1 MTAPPIFPLPLSP
14 FEVYMVVDDRPQY
27 RMTFVMRLD
36 FVGRVNTAALEA
48 SLPQALARHPLLTAR
63 LDQSSRPWRW
73 QEGESKTTLKVLPLE
88 QDVDYVAGAP
98 IDLASGRG
106 ARFWLKTVPGGT
118 QLVGEFH
125 HACADGIGALQ
136 FYGDWLAAYAA
147 IVNNEAPAWMPLAP
161 ERLQTRGEVRWPP
174 PPHPISF
181 SQALRGT
188 LVEAGRWL
196 TRYPAVIAA
205 SEQSPPVTN
214 GSFGGLLSHTFDA
227 QQTRALRN
235 AAREQNVT
243 LNDLLLRDLFV
254 AIDRWNRAQDA
265 GGRGW
270 LQINMPTSLRRG
282 DDDEMPAAN
291 VIGYAFLARRP
302 ADCADAE
309 SLLQGLAR
317 DTKAIRVWGL
327 GNLFLNGL
335 RNAMRLPGMMSWF
348 ARPGRCMATAVFS
361 NLGDPQRRMS
371 ARLPRTDG
379 RLTAGELVLQRV
391 IAAPPIRQGT
401 RAAFLASTCGSELT
415 LCASVDRKAFSNPQ
429 AGELFATWLRRIQEP
444 VARAAPIS
452 SPPASR

>member
-1 MTAPPIFPLPLSP
+1 MTAPPLFPLPLSP

-27 RMTFVMRLD
+27 RMTFIMQLD
-36 FVGRVNTAALEA
+36 FTGHADAAALEA
-48 SLPQALARHPLLTAR
+48 SLPQALARHPLLTAQ
-63 LDQSSRPWRW
+63 LDQSTRPWRW
-73 QEGESKTTLKVLPLE
+73 HQGEPTTTLTVLPLE
-88 QDVDYVAGAP
+88 QDVDHFAGAP
-98 IDLASGRG
+98 IDLVSGRG
-106 ARFWLKTVPGGT
+106 TRFWLKTVPGGA

-147 IVNNEAPAWMPLAP
+147 IVNAVAPAWTQLAP
-161 ERLQTRGEVRWPP
+161 ERLQTRGEARWPP

-181 SQALRGT
+181 WQAARGT

-205 SEQSPPVTN
+205 PKKPRPLTN
-214 GSFGGLLSHTFDA
+214 SSFGGLLSHTFDA

-254 AIDRWNRAQDA
+254 AIERWNHAQDA
-265 GGRGW
+265 SGGGW

-291 VIGYAFLARRP
+291 VIGYAFLARR
-302 ADCADAE
+302 AVDCADEKA
-309 SLLQGLAR
+309 LLQGLAH

-335 RNAMRLPGMMSWF
+335 HNAMRLPGMMNWF

-415 LCASVDRKAFSNPQ
+415 LCASVDRKAFSGDQ
-429 AGELFATWLRRIQEP
+429 ASELFATWLRRIEEP
-444 VARAAPIS
+444 IYAAWTAD